1 MEMQANI
8 SDKIPNTTFNSS
20 KNIFAEPV
28 DHFKITRKKYEL
40 SDQGN
45 QPSNN
50 TQQRNCVYQ
59 LRKPTEKN
67 DKQPYCRKKVLN
79 KKDFIK
85 EILKLDLQKRI

>member
-1 MEMQANI
+1 MEIQANI
-8 SDKIPNTTFNSS
+8 SDKIPNTAFDSPKNTFE
-20 KNIFAEPV
+20 EPV
-28 DHFKITRKKYEL
+28 NNFKITRKNYEL
-40 SDQGN
+40 RDQGN

-50 TQQRNCVYQ
+50 MLQRNCVCQ

-85 EILKLDLQKRI
+85 EILTLVLQKRI